1 MPGDHI
7 ELDERFEGNA
17 LDTKV
22 WFPYYL
28 PHWSSRE
35 ESAATLFIRDGEL
48 HLLIPADQPLWCPDL
63 HDEPLRVSGVQTGS
77 FAGPVGS
84 TIGQQPFT
92 EGLTVREQQPTFWGF
107 TPRFGQIEVRMRGT
121 LTPRSMFGFWLAGLE
136 DRPERSGEIL
146 VAEVFGDAIE
156 DGSAAVG
163 MGIRSFRD
171 PTLTGDFSTPRL
183 EIDVSEPHAYAVVW
197 NPESVDIVV
206 DDVSVR
212 RIDQSP
218 GYPMQ
223 LMIGV
228 FDFPARDPSGLWA
241 DHVPELVVS
250 SVKGAPL
257 S

>member
-7 ELDERFEGNA
+7 ELHERFEGDA
-17 LDTKV
+17 LDPEV

-35 ESAATLFIRDGEL
+35 QSAATYSIRDDEL
-48 HLLIPADQPLWCPDL
+48 RLSIPPDQSLWCPDF
-63 HDEPLRVSGVQTGS
+63 HDEPLRVSGVQTAS

-84 TIGQQPFT
+84 TIGQQPFK
-92 EGLTVREQQPTFWGF
+92 EGLSVREEQPIFWGY
-107 TPRFGQIEVRMRGT
+107 TPRFGRIEVEMRGD
-121 LTPRSMFGFWLAGLE
+121 LTPRSMFGFWLAGIE

-146 VAEVFGDAIE
+146 VAEVFGDEIE
-156 DGSAAVG
+156 DESAAVG
-163 MGIRSFRD
+163 MGIRSFCD
-171 PTLTGDFSTPRL
+171 PNLIGDFSAPRL
-183 EIDVSEPHAYAVVW
+183 NIDVSERHIYAVVW
-197 NPESVDIVV
+197 NPESFEIVI
-206 DDVSVR
+206 DEIPVR

-228 FDFPARDPSGLWA
+228 FDFPARDPSGIWA

-250 SVKGAPL
+250 SVRGSPL
-257 S
+257 P

>member
-1 MPGDHI
+1 MATRT
-7 ELDERFEGNA
+7 ELDERFTGQSPDP
-17 LDTKV
+17 LV

-35 ESAATLFIRDGEL
+35 QSAATYVIRDSEL
-48 HLLIPADQPLWCPDL
+48 HLLIPTHQQLWCPDL
-63 HDEPLRVSGVQTGS
+63 HDEPLRVSGVQTGT

-84 TIGQQPFT
+84 TVGQQPFK
-92 EGLTVREQQPTFWGF
+92 EGLTVREEQPTFWGY
-107 TPRFGQIEVRMRGT
+107 TPRFGRIEVIMRAE
-121 LTPRSMFGFWLAGLE
+121 LTPRSMFGFWLAGIE

-146 VAEVFGDAIE
+146 VAEVFGDTIE

-197 NPESVDIVV
+197 DPVSVDIVV
-206 DDVSVR
+206 DGVSVR